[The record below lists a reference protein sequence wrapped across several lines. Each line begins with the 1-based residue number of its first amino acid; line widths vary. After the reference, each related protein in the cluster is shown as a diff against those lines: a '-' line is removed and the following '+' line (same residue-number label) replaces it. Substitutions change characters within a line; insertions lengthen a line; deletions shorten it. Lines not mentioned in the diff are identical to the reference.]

1 MQHYLKQTDS
11 ISHIDLHFANMMM
24 RLAKSHDKELFL
36 ASALVSSQTREG
48 HICLDLSEFDNPDFV
63 QNKYGENIESR
74 IPSSSEFIA
83 KLSNTTVVGQPGEFK
98 PLILENKNRLYLNRY
113 WTYQENLANF
123 IIDRVHKIQDIS
135 ISSAVKNLLD
145 RLFPAKSDGEVD
157 WQKISAITAL
167 LKNFCV
173 ITGGPG
179 TGKTYT
185 VAKIL
190 ALLLEQSSYDN
201 LRIQLA
207 APTGKAAVRLQD
219 SIKQVKKNL
228 NFPDE
233 IRDMI
238 PEEAATIHRILGTIP
253 YSPYF
258 RHNKDNPL
266 EVDVIVVDEASM
278 VDLALMEKLT
288 SALPSEAKLILLG
301 DNNQL
306 ASVEAGA
313 VLADICGST
322 LEQYYTQEF
331 VERIEGFYG
340 QKLAIKTI
348 QTNKSGIKDCIVRL
362 QKSYRFE
369 SQKGIGA
376 LSQFVNSG
384 EIDKAIAVLQSS
396 QYSDVTWHDLTDH
409 ILPDIL
415 QEFGNIADSSNIA
428 EFFKQFERFRILCA
442 LREGPFGVKAI
453 NAHVE
458 QFIKRKNN
466 IRQSEL
472 WYVGQPILITE
483 NDYSLNL
490 FNGDLGIVFP
500 NDDNDNE
507 LRVFFPG
514 PDGTLRKLRPF
525 RLPGHEIAYAITV
538 HKSQGSEF
546 DKVIM
551 ILPDKDSPILS
562 RELLYT
568 GITRAAKQVEIWSN
582 EQIFRAAVSRK
593 SKRTSGLR
601 EAVWEDKTPGF

>member
-1 MQHYLKQTDS
+1 MQHTLKQNES

-24 RLAKSHDKELFL
+24 RLAKSQDKELFL

-48 HICLDLSEFDNPDFV
+48 HICLDLNEFDNPDFIK
-63 QNKYGENIESR
+63 NKYGENIESK
-74 IPSSSEFIA
+74 IPSTSEFIA

-113 WTYQENLANF
+113 WTYQESLTKF
-123 IIDRVHKIQDIS
+123 IKDRVHKIQEINNPL
-135 ISSAVKNLLD
+135 VVNNLLD
-145 RLFPAKSDGEVD
+145 RLFPGNSNGKID
-157 WQKISAITAL
+157 WQKFSAITAL
-167 LKNFCV
+167 LKDFCV

-179 TGKTYT
+179 TGKTHT

-190 ALLLEQSSYDN
+190 ALLLAQNNCGN

-219 SIKQVKKNL
+219 SIKQVKKEL
-228 NFPDE
+228 NCPDE
-233 IRDMI
+233 IRAMI

-258 RHNKDNPL
+258 RHNTDNPL

-278 VDLALMEKLT
+278 VDLALMTKLT
-288 SALPSEAKLILLG
+288 SALPSKAKLILLG

-331 VERIEGFYG
+331 VEKIEGLYR
-340 QKLAIKTI
+340 QKLEIRTI
-348 QTNKSGIKDCIVRL
+348 ETNKSGIKDCIVRL

-384 EIDKAIAVLQSS
+384 EADHAIDVLQSD
-396 QYSDVTWHDLTDH
+396 QYPDVTWHDLTDH

-415 QEFGNIADSSNIA
+415 HEFGKISDSKNIA
-428 EFFKQFERFRILCA
+428 ELFNQFERFRILCA

-453 NAHVE
+453 NAQVE

-466 IRQSEL
+466 IKQNEL
-472 WYVGQPILITE
+472 WYAGQPILITE

-514 PDGTLRKLRPF
+514 PDGALRKLRPF
-525 RLPGHEIAYAITV
+525 RLPVYEIAYAITV

-582 EQIFRAAVSRK
+582 EQVFRAAVSRK
-593 SKRTSGLR
+593 TKRTSGLR
-601 EAVWEDKTPGF
+601 DAVWDY

>member
-1 MQHYLKQTDS
+1 MQHTLKQNES

-24 RLAKSHDKELFL
+24 RLAKSQDKELFL

-48 HICLDLSEFDNPDFV
+48 HICLDLNEFDNPDFIK
-63 QNKYGENIESR
+63 NKYGENIESK
-74 IPSSSEFIA
+74 IPSTSEFIA

-113 WTYQENLANF
+113 WTYQESLTKF
-123 IIDRVHKIQDIS
+123 IKDRVHKIQEINNPL
-135 ISSAVKNLLD
+135 VVNNLLD
-145 RLFPAKSDGEVD
+145 RLFSGNSNGKID
-157 WQKISAITAL
+157 WQKFSAITAL
-167 LKNFCV
+167 LKDFCV

-179 TGKTYT
+179 TGKTHT

-190 ALLLEQSSYDN
+190 ALLLAQNNCGN

-219 SIKQVKKNL
+219 SIKQVKKEL
-228 NFPDE
+228 NCPDE
-233 IRDMI
+233 IRAMI

-258 RHNKDNPL
+258 RHNTDNPL

-278 VDLALMEKLT
+278 VDLALMTKLT
-288 SALPSEAKLILLG
+288 SALPSNSKLILLG

-331 VERIEGFYG
+331 VERIEGLYR
-340 QKLAIKTI
+340 QKLEIKTI
-348 QTNKSGIKDCIVRL
+348 ETNKSGIKDCIVRL

-384 EIDKAIAVLQSS
+384 EADHAIDVLQSD
-396 QYSDVTWHDLTDH
+396 QYPDVTWHDLTDH

-415 QEFGNIADSSNIA
+415 HEFGKISDSKNIA
-428 EFFKQFERFRILCA
+428 ELFNQFERFRILCA

-453 NAHVE
+453 NAQVE

-466 IRQSEL
+466 IKQNEL
-472 WYVGQPILITE
+472 WYAGQPILITE

-514 PDGTLRKLRPF
+514 PDGALRKLRPF
-525 RLPGHEIAYAITV
+525 RLPVYEIAYAITV

-568 GITRAAKQVEIWSN
+568 GITRAAKQVEVWSN
-582 EQIFRAAVSRK
+582 EQVFRAAVSRK
-593 SKRTSGLR
+593 TKRTSGLR
-601 EAVWEDKTPGF
+601 DAVWDY

>member
-1 MQHYLKQTDS
+1 MQHTLKQNDS

-24 RLAKSHDKELFL
+24 RLAKSQDKELFL

-48 HICLDLSEFDNPDFV
+48 HICLDLNEFDNPDFIK
-63 QNKYGENIESR
+63 NKYGENIESK
-74 IPSSSEFIA
+74 IPSTSEFIA

-113 WTYQENLANF
+113 WTYQENLAKF
-123 IIDRVHKIQDIS
+123 IKDRVHKIQEINNPL
-135 ISSAVKNLLD
+135 VVNNLLD
-145 RLFPAKSDGEVD
+145 RLFSGNSNGKID
-157 WQKISAITAL
+157 WQKFSAITAL
-167 LKNFCV
+167 LKDFCV

-179 TGKTYT
+179 TGKTHT

-190 ALLLEQSSYDN
+190 ALLLAQNNCGN

-219 SIKQVKKNL
+219 SIKQVKKEL
-228 NFPDE
+228 NCSDE
-233 IRDMI
+233 IRAMI

-258 RHNKDNPL
+258 RHNTDNPL

-278 VDLALMEKLT
+278 VDLALMTKLT
-288 SALPSEAKLILLG
+288 SALPSNSKLILLG

-331 VERIEGFYG
+331 VERIEGLYR
-340 QKLAIKTI
+340 QKLEIRTI
-348 QTNKSGIKDCIVRL
+348 ETNKSGIKDCIVRL

-384 EIDKAIAVLQSS
+384 EADHAIDVLQSD
-396 QYSDVTWHDLTDH
+396 QYPDVTWHDLTDH

-415 QEFGNIADSSNIA
+415 HEFGKISDSKNIA
-428 EFFKQFERFRILCA
+428 ELFNQFERFRILCA

-453 NAHVE
+453 NAQVE

-466 IRQSEL
+466 IKQNEL
-472 WYVGQPILITE
+472 WYAGQPILITE

-514 PDGTLRKLRPF
+514 PDGALRKLRPF
-525 RLPGHEIAYAITV
+525 RLPVYEIAYAITV

-568 GITRAAKQVEIWSN
+568 GITRAAKQVEVLSN
-582 EQIFRAAVSRK
+582 EQVFRAAVSRK
-593 SKRTSGLR
+593 TKRTSGLR
-601 EAVWEDKTPGF
+601 DAVWDY

>member
-1 MQHYLKQTDS
+1 MQHTLKQNES

-24 RLAKSHDKELFL
+24 RLAKSQDKELFL

-48 HICLDLSEFDNPDFV
+48 HICLDLNEFDNPDFIK
-63 QNKYGENIESR
+63 NKYGENIESK
-74 IPSSSEFIA
+74 IPSTSEFIA

-113 WTYQENLANF
+113 WTYQESLTKF
-123 IIDRVHKIQDIS
+123 IKDRVHKIQEINNPL
-135 ISSAVKNLLD
+135 VVNNLLD
-145 RLFPAKSDGEVD
+145 RLFPGNSNGKID
-157 WQKISAITAL
+157 WQKFSAITAL
-167 LKNFCV
+167 LKDFCV

-179 TGKTYT
+179 TGKTHT

-190 ALLLEQSSYDN
+190 ALLLAQNNCGN

-219 SIKQVKKNL
+219 SIKQVKKEL
-228 NFPDE
+228 NCPDE
-233 IRDMI
+233 IRAMI

-258 RHNKDNPL
+258 RHNTDNPL

-278 VDLALMEKLT
+278 VDLALMTKLT
-288 SALPSEAKLILLG
+288 SALPSKAKLILLG

-331 VERIEGFYG
+331 VEKIEGLYR
-340 QKLAIKTI
+340 QKLEIRTI
-348 QTNKSGIKDCIVRL
+348 ETNKSGIKDCIVRL

-384 EIDKAIAVLQSS
+384 EADHAIDVLQSD
-396 QYSDVTWHDLTDH
+396 QYPDVTWHDLTDH

-415 QEFGNIADSSNIA
+415 HEFGKISDSKNIA
-428 EFFKQFERFRILCA
+428 ELFNQFERFRILCA

-453 NAHVE
+453 NAQVE

-466 IRQSEL
+466 IKQNEL
-472 WYVGQPILITE
+472 WYAGQPILITE

-514 PDGTLRKLRPF
+514 PDGALRKLRPF
-525 RLPGHEIAYAITV
+525 RLPVYEIAYAITV

-568 GITRAAKQVEIWSN
+568 GITRAAKQVEVWSN
-582 EQIFRAAVSRK
+582 EQVFRAAVSRK
-593 SKRTSGLR
+593 TKRTSGLR
-601 EAVWEDKTPGF
+601 DAVWDY

>member
-1 MQHYLKQTDS
+1 MQHTLKQNES

-24 RLAKSHDKELFL
+24 RLAKSQDKELFL

-48 HICLDLSEFDNPDFV
+48 HICLDLNEFDNPDFIK
-63 QNKYGENIESR
+63 NKYGENIESK
-74 IPSSSEFIA
+74 IPSTSEFIA

-113 WTYQENLANF
+113 WTYQESLTKF
-123 IIDRVHKIQDIS
+123 IKDRVHKIQEINNPL
-135 ISSAVKNLLD
+135 VVNNLLD
-145 RLFPAKSDGEVD
+145 RLFSGNSNGKID
-157 WQKISAITAL
+157 WQKFSAITAL
-167 LKNFCV
+167 LKDFCV

-179 TGKTYT
+179 TGKTHT

-190 ALLLEQSSYDN
+190 ALLLAQNNCGN

-219 SIKQVKKNL
+219 SIKQVKKEL
-228 NFPDE
+228 NCPDE
-233 IRDMI
+233 IRAMI

-258 RHNKDNPL
+258 RHNTDNPL

-278 VDLALMEKLT
+278 VDLALMTKLT
-288 SALPSEAKLILLG
+288 SALPSKAKLILLG

-331 VERIEGFYG
+331 VEKIEGLYR
-340 QKLAIKTI
+340 QKLEIRTI
-348 QTNKSGIKDCIVRL
+348 ETNKSGIKDCIVRL

-384 EIDKAIAVLQSS
+384 EADHAIDVLQSD
-396 QYSDVTWHDLTDH
+396 QYPDVTWHDLTDH

-415 QEFGNIADSSNIA
+415 HEFGKISDSKNIA
-428 EFFKQFERFRILCA
+428 ELFNQFERFRILCA

-453 NAHVE
+453 NAQVE

-466 IRQSEL
+466 IKQNEL
-472 WYVGQPILITE
+472 WYAGQPILITE

-514 PDGTLRKLRPF
+514 PDGALRKLRPF
-525 RLPGHEIAYAITV
+525 RLPVYEIAYAITV

-582 EQIFRAAVSRK
+582 EQVFRAAVSRK
-593 SKRTSGLR
+593 TKRTSGLR
-601 EAVWEDKTPGF
+601 DAVWDY

>member
-1 MQHYLKQTDS
+1 MQHTLKQNES

-24 RLAKSHDKELFL
+24 RLAKSQDKELFL

-48 HICLDLSEFDNPDFV
+48 HICLDLNEFDNPDFIK
-63 QNKYGENIESR
+63 NKYGENIESK
-74 IPSSSEFIA
+74 IPSTSEFIA

-113 WTYQENLANF
+113 WTYQESLTKF
-123 IIDRVHKIQDIS
+123 IKDRVHKIQEINNPL
-135 ISSAVKNLLD
+135 VVNNLLD
-145 RLFPAKSDGEVD
+145 RLFPGNSNGKID
-157 WQKISAITAL
+157 WQKFSAITAL
-167 LKNFCV
+167 LKDFCV

-179 TGKTYT
+179 TGKTHT

-190 ALLLEQSSYDN
+190 ALLLAQNNCGN

-219 SIKQVKKNL
+219 SIKQVKKEL
-228 NFPDE
+228 NCPDE
-233 IRDMI
+233 IRAMI

-258 RHNKDNPL
+258 RHNTDNPL

-278 VDLALMEKLT
+278 VDLALMTKLT
-288 SALPSEAKLILLG
+288 SALPSNSKLILLG

-331 VERIEGFYG
+331 VEKIEGLYR
-340 QKLAIKTI
+340 QKLEIRTI
-348 QTNKSGIKDCIVRL
+348 ETNKSGIKDCIVRL

-384 EIDKAIAVLQSS
+384 EADHAIDVLQSD
-396 QYSDVTWHDLTDH
+396 QYPDVTWHDLTDH

-415 QEFGNIADSSNIA
+415 HEFGKISDSKNIA
-428 EFFKQFERFRILCA
+428 ELFNQFERFRILCA

-453 NAHVE
+453 NAQVE

-466 IRQSEL
+466 IKQNEL
-472 WYVGQPILITE
+472 WYAGQPILITE

-514 PDGTLRKLRPF
+514 PDGALRKLRPF
-525 RLPGHEIAYAITV
+525 RLPVYEIAYAITV

-582 EQIFRAAVSRK
+582 EQVFRAAVSRK
-593 SKRTSGLR
+593 TKRTSGLR
-601 EAVWEDKTPGF
+601 DAVWDY

>member
-1 MQHYLKQTDS
+1 MQHTLKQNES

-24 RLAKSHDKELFL
+24 RLAKSQDKELFL

-48 HICLDLSEFDNPDFV
+48 HICFDLNEFDNPDFIK
-63 QNKYGENIESR
+63 NKYGENIESK
-74 IPSSSEFIA
+74 IPSTSEFIA

-113 WTYQENLANF
+113 WTYQESLTKF
-123 IIDRVHKIQDIS
+123 IKDRVHKIQEINNPL
-135 ISSAVKNLLD
+135 VVNNLLD
-145 RLFPAKSDGEVD
+145 RLFSGNSNGKID
-157 WQKISAITAL
+157 WQKFSAITAL
-167 LKNFCV
+167 LKDFCV

-179 TGKTYT
+179 TGKTHT

-190 ALLLEQSSYDN
+190 ALLLAQNNCGN

-219 SIKQVKKNL
+219 SIKQVKKEL
-228 NFPDE
+228 NCPDE
-233 IRDMI
+233 IRAMI

-258 RHNKDNPL
+258 RHNTDNPL

-278 VDLALMEKLT
+278 VDLALMTKLT
-288 SALPSEAKLILLG
+288 SALPSKAKLILLG

-331 VERIEGFYG
+331 VEKIEGLYR
-340 QKLAIKTI
+340 QKLEIRTI
-348 QTNKSGIKDCIVRL
+348 ETNKSGIKDCIVRL

-384 EIDKAIAVLQSS
+384 EADHAIDVLQSD
-396 QYSDVTWHDLTDH
+396 QYPDVTWHDLTDH

-415 QEFGNIADSSNIA
+415 HEFGKISDSKNIA
-428 EFFKQFERFRILCA
+428 ELFNQFERFRILCA

-453 NAHVE
+453 NAQVE

-466 IRQSEL
+466 IKQNEL
-472 WYVGQPILITE
+472 WYAGQPILITE

-514 PDGTLRKLRPF
+514 PDGALRKLRPF
-525 RLPGHEIAYAITV
+525 RLPVYEIAYAITV

-568 GITRAAKQVEIWSN
+568 GITRAAKQVEVWSN
-582 EQIFRAAVSRK
+582 EQVFCAAVSRK
-593 SKRTSGLR
+593 TKRTSGLR
-601 EAVWEDKTPGF
+601 DAVWDY

>member
-1 MQHYLKQTDS
+1 MQHTLKQNES
-11 ISHIDLHFANMMM
+11 ISHIDLHFANMML
-24 RLAKSHDKELFL
+24 RLAKSQDKELFL

-48 HICLDLSEFDNPDFV
+48 HICLDLNEFDNPDFIK
-63 QNKYGENIESR
+63 NKYGENIESK
-74 IPSSSEFIA
+74 IPSTSEFIA

-113 WTYQENLANF
+113 WTYQENLAKF
-123 IIDRVHKIQDIS
+123 IKDRVHKIQEINNPL
-135 ISSAVKNLLD
+135 VVNNLLD
-145 RLFPAKSDGEVD
+145 RLFSGNSNGKID
-157 WQKISAITAL
+157 WQKFSAITAL
-167 LKNFCV
+167 LKDFCV

-179 TGKTYT
+179 TGKTHT

-190 ALLLEQSSYDN
+190 ALLLAQNNCGN

-219 SIKQVKKNL
+219 SIKQVKKEL
-228 NFPDE
+228 NCPDE
-233 IRDMI
+233 IRAMI

-258 RHNKDNPL
+258 RHNTDNPL

-278 VDLALMEKLT
+278 VDLALMTKLT
-288 SALPSEAKLILLG
+288 SALPSNSKLILLG

-331 VERIEGFYG
+331 VEKIEGLYR
-340 QKLAIKTI
+340 QKLEIRTI
-348 QTNKSGIKDCIVRL
+348 ETNKSGIKDCIVRL

-384 EIDKAIAVLQSS
+384 EADHAIDVLQSD
-396 QYSDVTWHDLTDH
+396 QYPDVTWHDLTDH

-415 QEFGNIADSSNIA
+415 HEFGKISDSKNIA
-428 EFFKQFERFRILCA
+428 ELFNQFERFRILCA
-442 LREGPFGVKAI
+442 LREGPFGVKDI
-453 NAHVE
+453 NAQVE

-466 IRQSEL
+466 IKQNEL
-472 WYVGQPILITE
+472 WYAGQPILITE

-514 PDGTLRKLRPF
+514 PDGALRKLRPF
-525 RLPGHEIAYAITV
+525 RLPVYEIAYAITV

-582 EQIFRAAVSRK
+582 EQVFRAAVSRK
-593 SKRTSGLR
+593 TKRTSGLR
-601 EAVWEDKTPGF
+601 DAVWDY

>member
-1 MQHYLKQTDS
+1 MQHTLKQNES

-24 RLAKSHDKELFL
+24 RLAKSQDKELFL

-48 HICLDLSEFDNPDFV
+48 HICLDLNEFDNPDFIK
-63 QNKYGENIESR
+63 NKYGENIESK
-74 IPSSSEFIA
+74 IPSTSEFIA

-113 WTYQENLANF
+113 WTYQENLAKF
-123 IIDRVHKIQDIS
+123 IKDRVHKIQEINNPL
-135 ISSAVKNLLD
+135 VVNNLLD
-145 RLFPAKSDGEVD
+145 RLFSGNSNGKID
-157 WQKISAITAL
+157 WQKFSAITAL
-167 LKNFCV
+167 LKDFCV

-179 TGKTYT
+179 TGKTHT

-190 ALLLEQSSYDN
+190 ALLLAQNNCGN

-219 SIKQVKKNL
+219 SIKQVKKEL
-228 NFPDE
+228 NCPDE
-233 IRDMI
+233 IRAMI

-258 RHNKDNPL
+258 RHNTDNPL

-278 VDLALMEKLT
+278 VDLALMTKLT
-288 SALPSEAKLILLG
+288 SALPSKAKLILLG

-331 VERIEGFYG
+331 VEKIEGLYR
-340 QKLAIKTI
+340 QKLEIRTI
-348 QTNKSGIKDCIVRL
+348 ETNKSGIKDCIVRL

-384 EIDKAIAVLQSS
+384 EADHAIDVLQSD
-396 QYSDVTWHDLTDH
+396 QYPDVTWHDLTDH

-415 QEFGNIADSSNIA
+415 HEFGKISDSKNIA
-428 EFFKQFERFRILCA
+428 ELFNQFERFRILCA

-453 NAHVE
+453 NAQVE

-466 IRQSEL
+466 IKQNEL
-472 WYVGQPILITE
+472 WYAGQPILITE

-514 PDGTLRKLRPF
+514 PDGALRKLRPF
-525 RLPGHEIAYAITV
+525 RLPVYEIAYAITV

-582 EQIFRAAVSRK
+582 EQVFRAAVSRK
-593 SKRTSGLR
+593 TKRTSGLR
-601 EAVWEDKTPGF
+601 DAVWDY

>member
-1 MQHYLKQTDS
+1 MQHTLKQNES

-24 RLAKSHDKELFL
+24 RLAKSQDKELFL

-48 HICLDLSEFDNPDFV
+48 HICLDLNEFDNPDFIK
-63 QNKYGENIESR
+63 NKYGENIESK
-74 IPSSSEFIA
+74 IPSTSEFIA

-113 WTYQENLANF
+113 WTYQENLAKF
-123 IIDRVHKIQDIS
+123 IKDRVHKIQEINNPL
-135 ISSAVKNLLD
+135 VVNNLLD
-145 RLFPAKSDGEVD
+145 RLFSGNSNGKID
-157 WQKISAITAL
+157 WQKFSAITAL
-167 LKNFCV
+167 LKDFCV

-179 TGKTYT
+179 TGKTHT

-190 ALLLEQSSYDN
+190 ALLLAQNNCGN

-219 SIKQVKKNL
+219 SIKQVKKEL
-228 NFPDE
+228 NCPDE
-233 IRDMI
+233 IRAMI

-258 RHNKDNPL
+258 RHNTDNPL

-278 VDLALMEKLT
+278 VDLALMTKLT
-288 SALPSEAKLILLG
+288 SALPSNSKLILLG

-331 VERIEGFYG
+331 VERIEGLYR
-340 QKLAIKTI
+340 QKLEIRTI
-348 QTNKSGIKDCIVRL
+348 ETNKSGIKDCIVRL

-384 EIDKAIAVLQSS
+384 EADHAIDVLQSD
-396 QYSDVTWHDLTDH
+396 QYPDVTWHDLTDH

-415 QEFGNIADSSNIA
+415 HEFGKISDSKNIA
-428 EFFKQFERFRILCA
+428 ELFNQFERFRILCA

-453 NAHVE
+453 NAQVE

-466 IRQSEL
+466 IKQNEL
-472 WYVGQPILITE
+472 WYAGQPILITE

-514 PDGTLRKLRPF
+514 PDGALRKLRPF
-525 RLPGHEIAYAITV
+525 RLPVYEIAYAITV

-568 GITRAAKQVEIWSN
+568 GITRAAKQVEVWSN
-582 EQIFRAAVSRK
+582 EQVFRAAVSRK
-593 SKRTSGLR
+593 TKRTSGLR
-601 EAVWEDKTPGF
+601 DAVWDY

>member
-1 MQHYLKQTDS
+1 MQHTLKQNES

-24 RLAKSHDKELFL
+24 RLAKSQDKELFL

-48 HICLDLSEFDNPDFV
+48 HICLDLNEFDNPDFIK
-63 QNKYGENIESR
+63 NKYGENIESK
-74 IPSSSEFIA
+74 IPSTSEFIA

-113 WTYQENLANF
+113 WTYQESLTKF
-123 IIDRVHKIQDIS
+123 IKDRVHKIQEINNPL
-135 ISSAVKNLLD
+135 VVNNLLD
-145 RLFPAKSDGEVD
+145 RLFSGNSNGKID
-157 WQKISAITAL
+157 WQKFSAITAL
-167 LKNFCV
+167 LKDFCV

-179 TGKTYT
+179 TGKTHT

-190 ALLLEQSSYDN
+190 ALLLAQNNCGN

-219 SIKQVKKNL
+219 SIKQVKKEL
-228 NFPDE
+228 NCPDE
-233 IRDMI
+233 IRAMI

-258 RHNKDNPL
+258 RHNTDNPL

-278 VDLALMEKLT
+278 VDLALMTKLT
-288 SALPSEAKLILLG
+288 SALPSKAKLILLG

-331 VERIEGFYG
+331 VEKIEGLYR
-340 QKLAIKTI
+340 QKLEIRTI
-348 QTNKSGIKDCIVRL
+348 ETNKSGIKDCIVRL

-384 EIDKAIAVLQSS
+384 EADHAIDVLQSD
-396 QYSDVTWHDLTDH
+396 QYPDVTWHDLTDH

-415 QEFGNIADSSNIA
+415 HEFGKISDSKNIA
-428 EFFKQFERFRILCA
+428 ELFNQFERFRILCA

-453 NAHVE
+453 NAQVE

-466 IRQSEL
+466 IKQNEL
-472 WYVGQPILITE
+472 WYAGQPILITE

-514 PDGTLRKLRPF
+514 PDGALRKLRPF
-525 RLPGHEIAYAITV
+525 RLPVYEIAYAITV

-568 GITRAAKQVEIWSN
+568 GITRAAKQVEVWSN
-582 EQIFRAAVSRK
+582 EQVFRAAVSRK
-593 SKRTSGLR
+593 TKRTSGLR
-601 EAVWEDKTPGF
+601 DAVWDY